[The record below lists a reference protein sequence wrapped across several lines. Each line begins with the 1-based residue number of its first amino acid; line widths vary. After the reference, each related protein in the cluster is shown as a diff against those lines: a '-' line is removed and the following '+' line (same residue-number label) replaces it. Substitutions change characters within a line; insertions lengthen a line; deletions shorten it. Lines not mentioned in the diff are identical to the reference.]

1 MGLVKLISN
10 NIALKWKQTFND
22 NVDYLENLEKNLD
35 EQHKSTNSRIDNL
48 VLHSGGDSP
57 NEVVDARVNN
67 KGETFDTL
75 QGRLS
80 ATENQNDKRITQI
93 ADSAN
98 NNKEQ
103 INQLNKT
110 ISELYNGS
118 GSEVSIF
125 VSADRGNDAI
135 AEGTEEKPFKTIQMA
150 INAIPLLSSIA
161 TTVFVDDGVYLE
173 DVRLSGNIVP
183 RITLRT
189 VQNIQY
195 DDVYNAKLPV
205 KIRSISVVN
214 CNANIQVYGIQ
225 FIDQA
230 NTAASRF
237 PHSIEIRDGGM
248 LVVQR
253 CSFAE
258 DTRKLENHAT
268 VYSNGNS
275 KAHVMESLFNN
286 QNTVFYTDTP
296 AEMRV
301 GGNNKGTGNNLV
313 YCAENATLR
322 SNVGV
327 SGTQE
332 TKIIGQGLIIAKG
345 MVLN

>member
-1 MGLVKLISN
+1 MGLLKLIGNRISTEWKEKFN
-10 NIALKWKQTFND
+10 KNI
-22 NVDYLENLEKNLD
+22 DYLNDLEKKLSD
-35 EQHKSTNSRIDNL
+35 QDKSTNSRIDNL

-67 KGETFDTL
+67 KGEIFDTL

-80 ATENQNDKRITQI
+80 AAENQNDERIAQI

-110 ISELYNGS
+110 ISELYNSS

-125 VSADRGNDAI
+125 VSADKGNDAI

-150 INAIPLLSSIA
+150 INAIPLLSSMA
-161 TTVFVDDGVYLE
+161 TTVFIDDGVYLE
-173 DVRLSGNIVP
+173 DVQLSGNIAP

-189 VQNIQY
+189 VQNIQS
-195 DDVYNAKLPV
+195 DNVYNAKLPV
-205 KIRSISVVN
+205 KIRSISAVN
-214 CNANIQVYGIQ
+214 CNANIRVYGIQ

-230 NTAASRF
+230 NTATSRF
-237 PHSIEIRDGGM
+237 PFSIEIRDGGM

-253 CSFAE
+253 CGFAE
-258 DTRKLENHAT
+258 DTRKVENHAT
-268 VYSNGNS
+268 VYSSGNS

-286 QNTVFYTDTP
+286 QNAVFYADTP
-296 AEMRV
+296 AELRV
-301 GGNNKGTGNNLV
+301 GGNNKGTGNNIV

-322 SNVGV
+322 SSAGI

-332 TKIIGQGLIIAKG
+332 TKIIGQGLIIARG
-345 MVLN
+345 TVLS

>member
-80 ATENQNDKRITQI
+80 AAENQSDERITQI

-110 ISELYNGS
+110 IRELYNGS

-125 VSADRGNDAI
+125 VSADKGNDAI

-225 FIDQA
+225 FVDQA

>member
-80 ATENQNDKRITQI
+80 AAENQSDERITQI

-110 ISELYNGS
+110 IRELYNGS

-125 VSADRGNDAI
+125 VSADKGNDAI

>member
-80 ATENQNDKRITQI
+80 AAENLSDERITQI

-110 ISELYNGS
+110 IRELYNGS

-125 VSADRGNDAI
+125 VSADKGNDAI

>member
-1 MGLVKLISN
+1 MGLIKLLSN
-10 NIALKWKQTFND
+10 NIALKWKETFND

-80 ATENQNDKRITQI
+80 AAENQSDERITQI

-110 ISELYNGS
+110 IRELYNGS

-125 VSADRGNDAI
+125 VSADKGNDAI

>member
-80 ATENQNDKRITQI
+80 AAENQSDERITQI

-110 ISELYNGS
+110 IRELYNGS

-125 VSADRGNDAI
+125 VSADKGNDAI

-161 TTVFVDDGVYLE
+161 TTVFVDDGIYLE

>member
-80 ATENQNDKRITQI
+80 AAENQSDERITQI

-110 ISELYNGS
+110 IRELYNGS

-125 VSADRGNDAI
+125 VSADKGNDAI

-313 YCAENATLR
+313 YCSENATLR

>member
-80 ATENQNDKRITQI
+80 AAENQSDERITQI

-110 ISELYNGS
+110 IRELYNGS

-125 VSADRGNDAI
+125 VSADKGNDAI
-135 AEGTEEKPFKTIQMA
+135 AEGAEEKPFKTIQMA

-214 CNANIQVYGIQ
+214 CNSNIQVYGIQ

-345 MVLN
+345 TVL

>member
-80 ATENQNDKRITQI
+80 AAENQSDERITQI

-110 ISELYNGS
+110 IRELYNGS

-125 VSADRGNDAI
+125 VSADKGNDAI

-150 INAIPLLSSIA
+150 INAIPLLSSTA

-345 MVLN
+345 MVL